1 MSTGAPLETGSV
13 IRYPAT
19 SLFSVSTDDGFAYT
33 PDTHELIEGPNP
45 SNLIIN
51 KGRTILSGYLTR
63 LALTETQIEWNVP
76 NVNFNN
82 RTLTIQIKDLSGVV
96 QTYARVILDPGFYSP
111 AKLIRDLE
119 AEINTNPDLI
129 AFYNSVGVTGPYFE
143 VFLADESGNPVIT
156 ATSTPSSTTV
166 IKPTNV
172 PRVGIRLRPGAEVES
187 RFNLISSQADTTITG
202 KRKEYN
208 DLLDMLGWTTSTG
221 GIKSYTAYI
230 GGFASFQYT
239 PYIDLVSQTLTKNQ
253 KVSDVDSSSSPLPNK
268 LARIYLSNEDIK
280 PFYAEATYD
289 TSGNMIGW
297 DDDIIGTRPFT
308 FRREF
313 KYPKQIQWN
322 TQQNIDLVELQILD
336 YKGQFLPINFRSN
349 DVLETI
355 DPSTGEPY
363 PRPLCTHDVPNFA
376 EFRFTLHVSEN

>member
-1 MSTGAPLETGSV
+1 MSSGAPHETGSV

-19 SLFSVSTDDGFAYT
+19 SLFSVSTDDGFTYT
-33 PDTHELIEGPNP
+33 PTTHELIEGPNP
-45 SNLIIN
+45 SNLVIN

-82 RTLTIQIKDLSGVV
+82 RTLTIQIKDLTGIV
-96 QTYARVILDPGFYSP
+96 QTYARVIMDPGFYSP

-119 AEINTNPDLI
+119 IEINANPDLI
-129 AFYNSVGVTGPYFE
+129 AYYTGEGVVGPYFE
-143 VFLADESGNPVIT
+143 VFLADESGNPIIT
-156 ATSTPSSTTV
+156 ATSTGAGTKSTNT
-166 IKPTNV
+166 
-172 PRVGIRLRPGAEVES
+172 PRVGIRMKPGARVVS
-187 RFNLISSQADTTITG
+187 RFNLISSQADTIITG

-221 GIKSYTAYI
+221 GEKSYTAYI

-253 KVSDVDSSSSPLPNK
+253 KVSDVDSSMSPLPNK
-268 LARIYLSNEDIK
+268 LARIYLSNENISA
-280 PFYAEATYD
+280 FYAEATYD
-289 TSGNMIGW
+289 ASGNMIGW
-297 DDDIIGTRPFT
+297 DDNVIGTNPFT

-336 YKGQFLPINFRSN
+336 YKGQFLPINFRSS
-349 DVLETI
+349 DVEEI
-355 DPSTGEPY
+355 NPETGEPY
-363 PRPLCTHDVPNFA
+363 FPLRYIHEVPNFA
-376 EFRFTLHVSEN
+376 EFRFTMMVSEN